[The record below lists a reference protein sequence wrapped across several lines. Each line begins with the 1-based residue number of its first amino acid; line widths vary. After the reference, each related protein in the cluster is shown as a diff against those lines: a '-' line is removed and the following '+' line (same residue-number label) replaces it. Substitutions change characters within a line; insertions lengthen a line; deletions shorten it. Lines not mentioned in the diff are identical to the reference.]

1 MLMNAKCS
9 LFFVNLCL
17 DINANVILVQGITFV
32 NSARPEGSQAMALR
46 TAGNNIAIYQC
57 SIQGYQDTLFTAYG
71 QQFFRECEIYG
82 TIDFIFGDAAV
93 VFQNCMIYLRKPIH
107 GQENVIT
114 AQGRAGPEKTGTVPH
129 KPSKEFEPYTK
140 EVKTF
145 LGRPWFQYSQTI
157 VMECFLGDLIDLEGW
172 LKFNGEVGLSALHY
186 VEYRNRGPGVDTKG
200 RVTWPGYKIA
210 NNCNDV
216 QEFTVD
222 RFYKWI

>member
-32 NSARPEGSQAMALR
+32 NSAGPEGGQAVALR

-93 VFQNCMIYLRKPIH
+93 VFQKLYDLFEETNPWPRKCNNNP
-107 GQENVIT
+107 
-114 AQGRAGPEKTGTVPH
+114 
-129 KPSKEFEPYTK
+129 
-140 EVKTF
+140 
-145 LGRPWFQYSQTI
+145 RPCRTRKDW
-157 VMECFLGDLIDLEGW
+157 
-172 LKFNGEVGLSALHY
+172 NSA
-186 VEYRNRGPGVDTKG
+186 
-200 RVTWPGYKIA
+200 I
-210 NNCNDV
+210 
-216 QEFTVD
+216 
-222 RFYKWI
+222 